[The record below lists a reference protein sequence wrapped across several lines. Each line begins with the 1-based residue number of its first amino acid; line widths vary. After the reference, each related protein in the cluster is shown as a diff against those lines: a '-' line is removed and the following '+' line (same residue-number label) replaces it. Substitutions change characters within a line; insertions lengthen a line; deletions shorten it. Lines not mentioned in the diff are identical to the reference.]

1 MYSIFCS
8 IFEITRKNLK
18 MSHKVVTTWK
28 QNLQF
33 ESDNPSGL
41 TLTMDANEDVG
52 GDGNGL
58 RPKALMLS
66 SLAGCSGIDVASLLK
81 KMRVEVDSFHIDVEG
96 ELTEEHPKY
105 YHQVSV
111 DYHFYGTNLQ
121 KDKIEKAVNLSV
133 ERYCGVMEMFR
144 HFAKMK
150 IEIHYHEK

>member
-1 MYSIFCS
+1 
-8 IFEITRKNLK
+8 
-18 MSHKVVTTWK
+18 
-28 QNLQF
+28 
-33 ESDNPSGL
+33 
-41 TLTMDANEDVG
+41 
-52 GDGNGL
+52 
-58 RPKALMLS
+58 
-66 SLAGCSGIDVASLLK
+66 SGIDVASLLK

-150 IEIHYHEK
+150 IETHYHEK